1 MEWIIENWL
10 WILIGIAFLAMHLF
24 GHGGHGSHGNHGG
37 TNESRRD
44 PG

>member
-1 MEWIIENWL
+1 MQWIIENWF
-10 WILIGIAFLAMHLF
+10 WVLIGIAFIATHLF

-37 TNESRRD
+37 TNKSRCD